1 MQWSVADQQFMQQA
15 LQLAQQGRFTTAPN
29 PNVGAVVVKN
39 QQVVGSGYHHQ
50 AGQPHAEVYALRQA
64 GVLARGATC
73 YVTLEP
79 CSHYG
84 RTGPC
89 ALALVDAGVSRVVVA
104 MLDPNPLVAGKGIAL
119 LQNAGIDVQVGLYE
133 QQARALNPG
142 FLSRME
148 RQRPWLKLKLACSLD
163 GAIALANGES
173 QWLTGPEARADVQ
186 VERAACHAILSTA
199 TTVLQ
204 DQARLSVRA
213 EAAPIT
219 PLSDGNV
226 RQPVRIILDRQ
237 LKLTGQELLFQSG
250 GPIWLI
256 HSNQHTAAELTS
268 SAATDGQVR
277 YLAVPEENGQ
287 LDLKALLA
295 LLAEQQI
302 NDLWVEAGARLAS
315 SLWQQQLVDELIV
328 YQAPVL
334 LGAGAQPLMQLARLS
349 HLKDAP
355 RWQWQQAQCLGPDVK
370 LRACLQEP

>member
-1 MQWSVADQQFMQQA
+1 
-15 LQLAQQGRFTTAPN
+15 
-29 PNVGAVVVKN
+29 
-39 QQVVGSGYHHQ
+39 
-50 AGQPHAEVYALRQA
+50 
-64 GVLARGATC
+64 
-73 YVTLEP
+73 
-79 CSHYG
+79 
-84 RTGPC
+84 
-89 ALALVDAGVSRVVVA
+89 
-104 MLDPNPLVAGKGIAL
+104 LVAGKGIAL

-256 HSNQHTAAELTS
+256 HSNQRTAPESTS
-268 SAATDGQVR
+268 SAATDVQVR
-277 YLAVPEENGQ
+277 YLAVPEQDGQ
-287 LDLKALLA
+287 LNLKALLA

-334 LGAGAQPLMQLARLS
+334 LGAGAKPLMQLARLS

>member
-1 MQWSVADQQFMQQA
+1 MRWSDADQQFMQQA

-29 PNVGAVVVKN
+29 PNVGAVVVLDGK
-39 QQVVGSGYHHQ
+39 VVGQGYHHQ
-50 AGQPHAEVYALRQA
+50 AGQPHAEVYALREA
-64 GVLARGATC
+64 GSKALGATC

-104 MLDPNPLVAGKGIAL
+104 MLDPNPLVAGKGVAI
-119 LQNAGIDVQVGLYE
+119 LQQAGIEVHVGLYQRE
-133 QQARALNPG
+133 ARALNPG

-148 RQRPWLKLKLACSLD
+148 RQRPWLRLKLACSLD

-186 VERAACHAILSTA
+186 LERAASHAILSTA
-199 TTVLQ
+199 TTVMQ
-204 DQARLSVRA
+204 DQARLTVRA
-213 EAAPIT
+213 ETAEIT
-219 PLSDGNV
+219 PLLDGTV

-250 GPIWLI
+250 GPIWLV
-256 HSNQHTAAELTS
+256 HSDQLHAPESNAP
-268 SAATDGQVR
+268 VR
-277 YLAVPEENGQ
+277 YLAVPEHDGQ
-287 LDLKALLA
+287 LDLQFLLR

-302 NDLWVEAGARLAS
+302 NDLWVEAGATLAS

-328 YQAPVL
+328 YQAPLL
-334 LGAGAQPLMQLARLS
+334 LGAGSQPLLHLASLNRLA
-349 HLKDAP
+349 DAP

>member
-29 PNVGAVVVKN
+29 PNVGAVVVKD

-219 PLSDGNV
+219 PLSDGSV

>member
-186 VERAACHAILSTA
+186 LERAACHAILSTA

-204 DQARLSVRA
+204 DQARLTVRA
-213 EAAPIT
+213 EAAQIT

-256 HSNQHTAAELTS
+256 HSNQHTTAELTS

-334 LGAGAQPLMQLARLS
+334 LGAGAKPLMQLARLS

-370 LRACLQEP
+370 LRACLQES

>member
-186 VERAACHAILSTA
+186 LERAACHAILSTA

-204 DQARLSVRA
+204 DQARLTVRA
-213 EAAPIT
+213 EAAQIT

-237 LKLTGQELLFQSG
+237 LKLTGLELLFQSG